1 MDKDA
6 AVKLARQL
14 DHLSI
19 VLTGACYGDDCE
31 IEAGEIMRVL
41 GPIEAELAAIIA
53 TAEGK
58 VTEDALEMKEGN

>member
-6 AVKLARQL
+6 MVKMARQL

-31 IEAGEIMRVL
+31 IEADEIMRVL
-41 GPIEAELAAIIA
+41 SPLEDQLAAIIA
-53 TAEGK
+53 TTEGK
-58 VTEDALEMKEGN
+58 VTEDTLEMVEGK